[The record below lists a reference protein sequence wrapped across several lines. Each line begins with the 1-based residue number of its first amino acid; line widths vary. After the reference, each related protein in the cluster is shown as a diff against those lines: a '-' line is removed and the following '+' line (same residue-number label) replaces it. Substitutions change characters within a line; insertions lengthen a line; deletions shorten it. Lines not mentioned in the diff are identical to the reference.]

1 MKINYIWI
9 LVGVLCSTIGK
20 EYGYGSWQCILSF
33 ICAILGIVIT
43 NLPK

>member
-9 LVGVLCSTIGK
+9 LIGALCGTIGK
-20 EYGYGSWQCILSF
+20 EYGYESWQCILSF
-33 ICAILGIVIT
+33 ICAILVIVTT